1 MTAMRR
7 GNAHW
12 KFTVKTMLLD
22 ASTRNEGQQGL
33 RDLRNTR
40 EEYLSNQW
48 RKSDQPLHQR
58 ATIHG
63 FSVRE
68 MAKFHSKLTMK
79 TLEHRQCETC
89 REQR

>member
-1 MTAMRR
+1 MKAMRR
-7 GNAHW
+7 GNADW
-12 KFTVKTMLLD
+12 KFTGKIILLD
-22 ASTRNEGQQGL
+22 ASTRNERQQDL

-63 FSVRE
+63 FSVRWQNFTVSLLW
-68 MAKFHSKLTMK
+68 KV
-79 TLEHRQCETC
+79 
-89 REQR
+89 